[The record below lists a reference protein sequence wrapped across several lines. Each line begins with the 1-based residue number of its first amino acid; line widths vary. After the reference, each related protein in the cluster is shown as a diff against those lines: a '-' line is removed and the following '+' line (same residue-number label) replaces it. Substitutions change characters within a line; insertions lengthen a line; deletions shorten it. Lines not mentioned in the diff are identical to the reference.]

1 MMSRIDHFNLRSFDL
16 NLLLAFDALMQERS
30 VTRAAACLRIKQP
43 AMSHALSTLR
53 LLMDDELFVRVGYH
67 MEPTLMAH
75 ELHAPVRELLEASQR
90 LLLSRRSF
98 DPATDEHTFRIGISI
113 QSESLLVSELFAD
126 LAVSA
131 PRVKLLLSPT
141 SRERAFDALDAEQ
154 IDLAIGYLPG
164 GSGWHRRQ
172 MLFDLGVVCC
182 YHPALLP
189 FAAPLSLAQYQAG
202 RHAMIS
208 AKDSLY
214 GYLEDALEA
223 AGVAINPVLAASNF
237 LTLFATVARAPLLT
251 TVPAIVARHYAP
263 LFGLA
268 ISPLPFVFP
277 SFPVELVWHARSHE
291 DSAHRWL
298 RQRLE
303 RSAQAIVPADMV
315 RTPSA

>member
-1 MMSRIDHFNLRSFDL
+1 
-16 NLLLAFDALMQERS
+16 
-30 VTRAAACLRIKQP
+30 
-43 AMSHALSTLR
+43 
-53 LLMDDELFVRVGYH
+53 
-67 MEPTLMAH
+67 
-75 ELHAPVRELLEASQR
+75 
-90 LLLSRRSF
+90 
-98 DPATDEHTFRIGISI
+98 
-113 QSESLLVSELFAD
+113 
-126 LAVSA
+126 
-131 PRVKLLLSPT
+131 
-141 SRERAFDALDAEQ
+141 
-154 IDLAIGYLPG
+154 
-164 GSGWHRRQ
+164 
-172 MLFDLGVVCC
+172 
-182 YHPALLP
+182 
-189 FAAPLSLAQYQAG
+189 
-202 RHAMIS
+202 MIS

-268 ISPLPFVFP
+268 ISPLPFAFP

>member
-67 MEPTLMAH
+67 MEPTLMAR

-154 IDLAIGYLPG
+154 
-164 GSGWHRRQ
+164 
-172 MLFDLGVVCC
+172 
-182 YHPALLP
+182 
-189 FAAPLSLAQYQAG
+189 LSLI
-202 RHAMIS
+202 HI
-208 AKDSLY
+208 
-214 GYLEDALEA
+214 
-223 AGVAINPVLAASNF
+223 
-237 LTLFATVARAPLLT
+237 
-251 TVPAIVARHYAP
+251 
-263 LFGLA
+263 
-268 ISPLPFVFP
+268 
-277 SFPVELVWHARSHE
+277 
-291 DSAHRWL
+291 
-298 RQRLE
+298 
-303 RSAQAIVPADMV
+303 
-315 RTPSA
+315 